1 MICGVLVTNSKC
13 CKGIF
18 NLLLH
23 VFLYRLRK
31 IRMRRDSSISTT
43 SGWSELLINIYLF
56 LSERGFSNKNMKR
69 MTKLTFCVD
78 KYVPL
83 KMYWYNRNSTAALL
97 VSKGL
102 LSWGLSEKNL
112 IQYKHNPFVVL
123 QIWSAF
129 CLDKWEMKWFL
140 YSTVLLYLNV
150 QSILFNMPKNSLPCR
165 VEGFNQS
172 LTNSVFSFLPK
183 DTLVCRLTTKALLF
197 AYLSTLGKGVPFI
210 PLKFSF

>member
-13 CKGIF
+13 WKGII

-129 CLDKWEMKWFL
+129 W
-140 YSTVLLYLNV
+140 STVLLYLNV
-150 QSILFNMPKNSLPCR
+150 QSILFNMPKNGLPCR

>member
-1 MICGVLVTNSKC
+1 MSC
-13 CKGIF
+13 
-18 NLLLH
+18 
-23 VFLYRLRK
+23 
-31 IRMRRDSSISTT
+31 
-43 SGWSELLINIYLF
+43 LLIFIYF
-56 LSERGFSNKNMKR
+56 YPRGVFQIKIWNAWPSW
-69 MTKLTFCVD
+69 LCVD

-83 KMYWYNRNSTAALL
+83 KMYLYNRNSTAALL